1 MNKTTIRSCCRPTQF
16 RTSENEG
23 KKKIECYFAVF
34 DDVYR
39 WADKCT
45 ETIDAHA
52 FDETINDDIRALI
65 NHDTSLVLGRTTA
78 NTLGL
83 SIDAKGL
90 KGEVDINEQDQDA
103 LNLYARVQRG
113 DVNQCSFG
121 FDILE
126 EEYSENNGNHNWHI
140 KKVRLYEVSIV
151 TFPAYEGTEANA
163 RSDRKP
169 ILTDIWKKRTKER
182 LENVKTAYAGK
193 EACNS

>member
-1 MNKTTIRSCCRPTQF
+1 MKENRQIRSCCRPTEF
-16 RTSENEG
+16 RTSETDG

-34 DDVYR
+34 NDSYQ
-39 WADKCT
+39 WAERCT

-65 NHDTSLVLGRTTA
+65 NHDTSLVLGRTAA
-78 NTLGL
+78 NTLVL
-83 SIDAKGL
+83 AIDEKGL
-90 KGEVDINEQDQDA
+90 NGEIIINEQDQDA

-126 EEYSENNGNHNWHI
+126 EEYSENNGNYNWHI

-151 TFPAYEGTEANA
+151 TFPAYENTEANA
-163 RSDRKP
+163 RSNRKH
-169 ILTDIWKKRTKER
+169 LMTENWKKRTKER
-182 LENVKTAYAGK
+182 LENVKTTYAGK
-193 EACNS
+193 EA